1 MNYWRLLAVICLPIM
16 VSPLLPSG
24 DENCT
29 TPGDYDYYD
38 TDDEI
43 DTLAD
48 QADKK
53 PKTKVSSEIFP
64 DITQFLNTTEKIW
77 VYNSTKT
84 SNDTCMVDVINH
96 TSMINVYM
104 TRYYFSEG
112 MIHHRTSEVYFEIHP
127 QFQSA
132 TKTYNEM
139 QIDHPGFGKPYETL
153 VHLGEK
159 NDCGVFYINYHHNEI
174 PSPHDWYELRVWNSS
189 LEAGPDKKCVEMYEA
204 ISRNDNTTFSYTPAC
219 QCILLQGA

>member
-29 TPGDYDYYD
+29 TPGDYEYYD
-38 TDDEI
+38 TDDEL

-112 MIHHRTSEVYFEIHP
+112 IMLRKAIRDVGTS
-127 QFQSA
+127 
-132 TKTYNEM
+132 
-139 QIDHPGFGKPYETL
+139 G
-153 VHLGEK
+153 
-159 NDCGVFYINYHHNEI
+159 
-174 PSPHDWYELRVWNSS
+174 R
-189 LEAGPDKKCVEMYEA
+189 KK
-204 ISRNDNTTFSYTPAC
+204 
-219 QCILLQGA
+219 